1 MSTSTSRSGTAA
13 AALILIMLLS
23 SLLGAFQPDV
33 EVQEDTSSL
42 FNEDVVLT
50 LAQQGAIN
58 RVTGRASTTDFVTT
72 GVPTSGSA
80 NSEGDENSVTINSLA
95 LKPLGNVVVAGS
107 LRGEVHFD
115 SLAAVNQDHHN
126 AFVAE
131 LTPYGTW
138 QWLSQT
144 TIPLGAADSGAFGL
158 DVTVSSS
165 GEIFLVGV
173 LWNAIEFGTHL
184 EFSNGMS
191 KDGFIAKLDSSGDW
205 KWSSTFGGTGNDDS
219 MNGVAVDS
227 NGDAYVVGAF
237 RDHAYF
243 NNSSYNHQKNEDAFV
258 TKVNR
263 SSGEYEWVSFGMG
276 NYDENGTAIV
286 IDGNDR
292 IFATGYYHGAPV
304 FGSTTLAN
312 PGSTAAWIG
321 EMDLDGTWQ
330 WVNEAVTTFGAI
342 IPLDITYSSAGIYI
356 CGAMSGLIQ
365 IDGVAHWA
373 NSTGSPGWNAFVGLL
388 HYNG

>member
-1 MSTSTSRSGTAA
+1 M
-13 AALILIMLLS
+13 
-23 SLLGAFQPDV
+23 
-33 EVQEDTSSL
+33 
-42 FNEDVVLT
+42 
-50 LAQQGAIN
+50 
-58 RVTGRASTTDFVTT
+58 
-72 GVPTSGSA
+72 
-80 NSEGDENSVTINSLA
+80 
-95 LKPLGNVVVAGS
+95 
-107 LRGEVHFD
+107 
-115 SLAAVNQDHHN
+115 
-126 AFVAE
+126 
-131 LTPYGTW
+131 
-138 QWLSQT
+138 
-144 TIPLGAADSGAFGL
+144 
-158 DVTVSSS
+158 
-165 GEIFLVGV
+165 
-173 LWNAIEFGTHL
+173 
-184 EFSNGMS
+184 
-191 KDGFIAKLDSSGDW
+191 
-205 KWSSTFGGTGNDDS
+205 
-219 MNGVAVDS
+219 
-227 NGDAYVVGAF
+227 
-237 RDHAYF
+237 
-243 NNSSYNHQKNEDAFV
+243 

-263 SSGEYEWVSFGMG
+263 SSGDYEWVSFGMG

-388 HYNG
+388 HYNGSWNWLINSTGHTQIARGIGVNPLVRHR